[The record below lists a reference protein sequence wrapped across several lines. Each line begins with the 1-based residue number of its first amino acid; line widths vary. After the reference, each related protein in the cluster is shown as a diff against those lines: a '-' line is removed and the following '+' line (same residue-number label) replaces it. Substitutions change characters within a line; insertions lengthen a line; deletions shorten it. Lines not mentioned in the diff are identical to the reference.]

1 MRRVDEGA
9 LETDGRDPSVPCGLL
24 GGSELSMAGRGDSV
38 RFNPAVFVSD
48 GGGGLKWR
56 IGFRML
62 LKYCS
67 TTPRS
72 NLPGLL
78 AGSSRQTMLQ
88 AAKQRCNASGQH
100 GH

>member
-48 GGGGLKWR
+48 GGGR
-56 IGFRML
+56 TEVVNRF
-62 LKYCS
+62 S
-67 TTPRS
+67 D
-72 NLPGLL
+72 
-78 AGSSRQTMLQ
+78 
-88 AAKQRCNASGQH
+88 ASQILFH
-100 GH
+100 HATI